1 MAFLQT
7 FINVVMIV
15 ILAVPGYLLRKTKLL
30 PDKAASIFAVLLLYI
45 SQPFLMMSSLFNK
58 KFEPSMLKDFG
69 FVLLFA
75 VLLQFLV
82 YFAARLLFSRTKDE
96 AARRAA
102 VASSYLGNVG
112 FMGIPVMQMLFPGN
126 DEMVLYTV
134 VYNIAFNAMTW
145 TLGVFAI
152 TGEKRHIDPV
162 KIVLNPPTIAV
173 IVALPFFFCNVHI
186 PEQVMTPVS
195 YLGNMTLPLS
205 MIILGVRLA
214 DMHFFGAK
222 RSAAP
227 CGRQGMTAASA
238 APCAAAEKPVLA
250 QNGGAEGYVPAAEGA
265 DVPIEPQTLVG
276 SSAKDYLS
284 ADENVSAENVPERS
298 GSVEN
303 VSAENSSAEDG
314 VLAKEPAPLT
324 DGAGRA
330 PLRRG
335 ILDDPRVYAVAF
347 VKLILSPLLGLGI
360 LLLCRLFLPIG
371 RFSVIALFIIGAM
384 PTASSALNFAEM
396 FGGDRET
403 AAAATLMN
411 TILCILTIPV
421 LMLLCDLI

>member
-82 YFAARLLFSRTKDE
+82 YFAAKLLFSRTKDE

-222 RSAAP
+222 RSAAH
-227 CGRQGMTAASA
+227 CNGQGVKAASA
-238 APCAAAEKPVLA
+238 VPCAAAEKPVLE
-250 QNGGAEGYVPAAEGA
+250 NGGAEGYVPAAEGA
-265 DVPIEPQTLVG
+265 GVPIEAQTLVG
-276 SSAKDYLS
+276 SSAKDLS
-284 ADENVSAENVPERS
+284 AAENGSAENVPEGS
-298 GSVEN
+298 G
-303 VSAENSSAEDG
+303 SAEDG
-314 VLAKEPAPLT
+314 VLAKEPAPPLA

-371 RFSVIALFIIGAM
+371 RFAVIALFIIGAM